1 MGRGQAVK
9 VVTLDILNIFTP
21 SEQVIQILRF
31 TPLQPNRKKIPIKKA
46 KNGSIHQVTL
56 VRWTSL
62 LTGTLF
68 KQLPQAQIRLKLKKF
83 CAHHEANDEMILL
96 STENGQKSLL
106 VPNRGTF

>member
-46 KNGSIHQVTL
+46 ENGSIHQVTL

-62 LTGTLF
+62 MTLLTH
-68 KQLPQAQIRLKLKKF
+68 PAKKI
-83 CAHHEANDEMILL
+83 DQMD
-96 STENGQKSLL
+96 SENKDMG
-106 VPNRGTF
+106 

>member
-46 KNGSIHQVTL
+46 ENGSIHQVTL

-62 LTGTLF
+62 LTSLYMHII
-68 KQLPQAQIRLKLKKF
+68 QY
-83 CAHHEANDEMILL
+83 L
-96 STENGQKSLL
+96 SEDIYK
-106 VPNRGTF
+106 R

>member
-31 TPLQPNRKKIPIKKA
+31 TPLQPNRKKIPIIEA

-62 LTGTLF
+62 LKLSSLIESLFLFNIIPMSDITLSAGVEVPCTDKYF
-68 KQLPQAQIRLKLKKF
+68 LA
-83 CAHHEANDEMILL
+83 
-96 STENGQKSLL
+96 SL
-106 VPNRGTF
+106 VCDVWIFVFV

>member
-46 KNGSIHQVTL
+46 ENVGMQGKHRKEKKNGILQKRKIFRVE
-56 VRWTSL
+56 
-62 LTGTLF
+62 
-68 KQLPQAQIRLKLKKF
+68 KK
-83 CAHHEANDEMILL
+83 
-96 STENGQKSLL
+96 T
-106 VPNRGTF
+106 

>member
-46 KNGSIHQVTL
+46 ENGSIHQVTL

-62 LTGTLF
+62 IGVPSVLKNSTDFDRAPEPPVIIMAENCIKKLISQNIFDLTIG
-68 KQLPQAQIRLKLKKF
+68 QI
-83 CAHHEANDEMILL
+83 
-96 STENGQKSLL
+96 
-106 VPNRGTF
+106 

>member
-46 KNGSIHQVTL
+46 ENGSIHQVTL

-62 LTGTLF
+62 NVTGQFRMSQGNLEGQF
-68 KQLPQAQIRLKLKKF
+68 RIQSKDK
-83 CAHHEANDEMILL
+83 IL
-96 STENGQKSLL
+96 N
-106 VPNRGTF
+106 